1 MELLQRLVSPVE
13 ELLQVVDNNKILNS
27 VLSLFLVLYAGL
39 AAPKLPKKVSMLFN
53 ESWFKMIV
61 LMLVVYM
68 STKDV
73 SLAIITAVALVLS
86 IQTYNYHYN
95 SAVHV
100 VKNIAAKRTAKIIIE
115 NKIKEK
121 KKAQEE
127 KEKEE
132 EKIDEI
138 IDEKIDEIID
148 EKIDEVTEETNTIE
162 AFDDNT
168 YANL

>member
-1 MELLQRLVSPVE
+1 MELLQKLVSPIK

-27 VLSLFLVLYAGL
+27 ILSLFLVLYAGL

-95 SAVHV
+95 SSVQV
-100 VKNIAAKRTAKIIIE
+100 IKNVATRRTAKIIIE

-127 KEKEE
+127 KAKEE

-138 IDEKIDEIID
+138 IDEKIDDI
-148 EKIDEVTEETNTIE
+148 VEETPTIE